1 MIILFTSSSEHQL
14 TLFTKTD
21 IPDLQTD
28 VHITDL
34 ETRLPTGWLVEL
46 PKKSLKNCLDSFH

>member
-34 ETRLPTGWLVEL
+34 ETRLPTG
-46 PKKSLKNCLDSFH
+46 